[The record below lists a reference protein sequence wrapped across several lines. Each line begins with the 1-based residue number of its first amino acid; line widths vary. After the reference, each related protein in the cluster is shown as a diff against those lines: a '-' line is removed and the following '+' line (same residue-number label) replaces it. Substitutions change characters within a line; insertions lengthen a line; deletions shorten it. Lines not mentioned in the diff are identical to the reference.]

1 MNVAQARRNVERQI
15 ARNPTNIV
23 IKRTQEVDDG
33 AGGSYRET
41 VELPAQTVRIFMTA
55 GASTEAAGVGGHVRA
70 VGWGLLATWDA
81 DIATG
86 DEFQTA
92 RPTVH
97 REWVF
102 LSPTFPVYAIIL
114 TGEATVVT
122 TREAQLTE
130 SAIVDGRRFIV
141 RTVSPASTGG
151 AVTAIHADL
160 EEVS

>member
-1 MNVAQARRNVERQI
+1 MNAMQSRRNVERQI
-15 ARNPTNIV
+15 ARNPSSIV
-23 IKRTQEVDDG
+23 IKRSREVDDG
-33 AGGSYRET
+33 AGGSYRVT
-41 VELPAQTVRIFMTA
+41 VELPAQTVRIFMSSMQAQTV
-55 GASTEAAGVGGHVRA
+55 SKVGGQIQTQS
-70 VGWGLLATWDA
+70 WGLLATWDA

-86 DEFQTA
+86 DEFQ
-92 RPTVH
+92 VG

-114 TGEATVVT
+114 TGEAT
-122 TREAQLTE
+122 
-130 SAIVDGRRFIV
+130 DGRRFTV

>member
-41 VELPAQTVRIFMTA
+41 VELPAQTVRIFMSSMQAQTV
-55 GASTEAAGVGGHVRA
+55 SKVGGQIQTQR
-70 VGWGLLATWDA
+70 WGLLATWDA

-86 DEFQTA
+86 DEFQ
-92 RPTVH
+92 V

-114 TGEATVVT
+114 TGE
-122 TREAQLTE
+122 
-130 SAIVDGRRFIV
+130 VDGRRFTV

>member
-1 MNVAQARRNVERQI
+1 MNVAQARRNAERQI

-41 VELPAQTVRIFMTA
+41 VELPAQTVRIFMSSMQAQTV
-55 GASTEAAGVGGHVRA
+55 SKVGGQIQTQS
-70 VGWGLLATWDA
+70 WGLLATWDA

-92 RPTVH
+92 RPTGH

>member
-1 MNVAQARRNVERQI
+1 MNAMQARRNAERQI

-33 AGGSYRET
+33 AGGSYRVT
-41 VELPAQTVRIFMTA
+41 VELPAQTVRIFMSSMQAQTV
-55 GASTEAAGVGGHVRA
+55 SKVGGQIQTQS
-70 VGWGLLATWDA
+70 WGLLATWDA

-86 DEFQTA
+86 DEFQA
-92 RPTVH
+92 
-97 REWVF
+97 
-102 LSPTFPVYAIIL
+102 
-114 TGEATVVT
+114 
-122 TREAQLTE
+122 
-130 SAIVDGRRFIV
+130 DGRRFTV

>member
-1 MNVAQARRNVERQI
+1 MNVAQARRNAERQI

-41 VELPAQTVRIFMTA
+41 VELPAQTVRIFMSSMQAQTV
-55 GASTEAAGVGGHVRA
+55 SKVGGQIQTQS
-70 VGWGLLATWDA
+70 WGLLATWDA

-86 DEFQTA
+86 DEFQ
-92 RPTVH
+92 
-97 REWVF
+97 
-102 LSPTFPVYAIIL
+102 
-114 TGEATVVT
+114 
-122 TREAQLTE
+122 
-130 SAIVDGRRFIV
+130 VDGRRFIV

-151 AVTAIHADL
+151 AVTATHADL

>member
-1 MNVAQARRNVERQI
+1 MNAMQARRNVERQI
-15 ARNPTNIV
+15 ARNPSSIV
-23 IKRTQEVDDG
+23 IKRSREVDDG

-41 VELPAQTVRIFMTA
+41 VELPAQTVRIFMSSMQAQTV
-55 GASTEAAGVGGHVRA
+55 SKVGGQIQTQS
-70 VGWGLLATWDA
+70 WGLLATWDA

-92 RPTVH
+92 RPTGH